1 MPDLAPL
8 IVALDGAVPGLV
20 AVYAFGSAARG
31 QTTPESDL
39 DLAVLAGAPLDPLA
53 RFDLQERLAVLAGR
67 DVDLVDLRAAST
79 VMQAQIVHTGSVVR
93 DADPPA
99 RAAFETRVFS
109 AYAMLNEERAGLLDD
124 IAARGRVH
132 A

>member
-8 IVALDGAVPGLV
+8 IAALDGAVPGLV

-31 QTTPESDL
+31 EATPASDL

-79 VMQAQIVHTGSVVR
+79 VMQAQVIHTGTVVH
-93 DADPPA
+93 DAQPSA
-99 RAAFETRVFS
+99 RAAFETTAFS
-109 AYAMLNEERAGLLDD
+109 TYAMLNEERAGILAD